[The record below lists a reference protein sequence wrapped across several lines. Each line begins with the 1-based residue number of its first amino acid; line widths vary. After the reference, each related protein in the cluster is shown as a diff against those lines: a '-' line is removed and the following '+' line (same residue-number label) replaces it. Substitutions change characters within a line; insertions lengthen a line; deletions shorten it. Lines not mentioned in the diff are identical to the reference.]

1 MFVIVDVMSQ
11 VLQLFGLHLF
21 ATFLIAAV
29 DSRSRTVLQ
38 RKVQAP
44 IRHPTRSANVAHL
57 RLTRAPCA
65 QIFYTQQLPCQP
77 TRSTP
82 PTPRS
87 PSCKRTSSASS
98 SSRSGTR
105 LSGRCTRRR
114 RRASG
119 RLRRLTW
126 RCDRAPT
133 RPTAAP
139 RARAARPGRSSMGSL
154 RALALLLLPARA
166 RGRARVGQR
175 ACQRAHLLAQRSKAN
190 SSHAHR
196 LSPHPLA
203 AAAPFAAPTAA
214 TGFGRF
220 RSCHKLRAA
229 RARLACARAPA
240 TSGCSHWPPALT
252 RDRRART
259 CHRSTT

>member
-1 MFVIVDVMSQ
+1 MAGGEFWAR
-11 VLQLFGLHLF
+11 LQLSSSN
-21 ATFLIAAV
+21 A
-29 DSRSRTVLQ
+29 
-38 RKVQAP
+38 
-44 IRHPTRSANVAHL
+44 
-57 RLTRAPCA
+57 
-65 QIFYTQQLPCQP
+65 
-77 TRSTP
+77 ST
-82 PTPRS
+82 
-87 PSCKRTSSASS
+87 TSSASS

-119 RLRRLTW
+119 RPRRLTW

-175 ACQRAHLLAQRSKAN
+175 ACQRARLLAQRSKSN
-190 SSHAHR
+190 SSHAQR

-203 AAAPFAAPTAA
+203 AAAPDAAPTAA
-214 TGFGRF
+214 TGFGCF
-220 RSCHKLRAA
+220 RSCHKLRARGA
-229 RARLACARAPA
+229 SAPSMRACASHFGLLALA
-240 TSGCSHWPPALT
+240 TRPHT
-252 RDRRART
+252 
-259 CHRSTT
+259 